1 MKKILFTLAA
11 TLTSIWAMSQFYVCK
26 DGAVVYKIDNGVA
39 DSITFTEPIFS
50 KVTDVYHDGT
60 ENGYNYV
67 DLGLTSG
74 TKWATCNVGASKPQD
89 YGNYFAW
96 GETTTKEYYDWIT
109 YLDGNIASESD
120 CGTSKDAL
128 NGITDIAGTQYDA
141 AFVNWGGKWRMPT
154 YDQQTELRNEC
165 YWVWTSSYNNS
176 NVKGYIVY
184 KAKTESDKGQQVNLG
199 GTPSSSYTLS
209 DVHIFLRAAGDR
221 YYGLLYGA
229 GSYGGCW
236 SSSLGTG
243 NSYGAWVV
251 YFDLGIVDYRPVNRD
266 GGLSVRAVIPGNK

>member
-1 MKKILFTLAA
+1 MKKIFFTLAA
-11 TLTSIWAMSQFYVCK
+11 TFTSVLAMSQFYVCK
-26 DGAVVYKIDNGVA
+26 DGAVVYKLDDDVA
-39 DSITFTEPIFS
+39 DSITFTEPKFS

-60 ENGYNYV
+60 EAGYNYV

-74 TKWATCNVGASKPQD
+74 TKWATMNVGAKTPQD
-89 YGNYFAW
+89 YGNYYAW
-96 GETTTKEYYDWIT
+96 GEVTTKETYKWNT

-128 NGITDIAGTQYDA
+128 NGITDIAGTQHDA

-184 KAKTESDKGQQVNLG
+184 KAKNSSDKGKKIYKNQ
-199 GTPSSSYTLS
+199 TPSSSYKLS
-209 DVHIFLRAAGDR
+209 DAHIFLPAAGSR
-221 YYGLLYGA
+221 EYGELDGA
-229 GSYGGCW
+229 GSYGRCY
-236 SSSLGTG
+236 SSSLVTDYPFSAWSVYFNSGSVSS
-243 NSYGAWVV
+243 SYGVRCV
-251 YFDLGIVDYRPVNRD
+251 GQ
-266 GGLSVRAVIPGNK
+266 SVRAVIPGE